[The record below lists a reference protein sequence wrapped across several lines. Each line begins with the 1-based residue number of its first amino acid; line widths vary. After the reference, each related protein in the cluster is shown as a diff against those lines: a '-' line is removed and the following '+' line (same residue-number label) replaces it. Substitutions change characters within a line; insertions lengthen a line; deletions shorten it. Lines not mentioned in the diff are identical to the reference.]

1 MSEKKRFVQSKYAN
15 HLQDIKTDT
24 HYYLTSEKIGCKDLF
39 DEIERLTEENEQ
51 LKILNSAC
59 KNGQK
64 NLMKEMEKNDEALDK
79 IWEIIK
85 KLYGVI
91 DDE

>member
-1 MSEKKRFVQSKYAN
+1 MSEKKRFVQSKYAH

-51 LKILNSAC
+51 LKKELELESA
-59 KNGQK
+59 KRMHYEQK
-64 NLMKEMEKNDEALDK
+64 NFQLQAKELGYNDDRR
-79 IWEIIK
+79 
-85 KLYGVI
+85 V
-91 DDE
+91 